1 MKLLQTM
8 RMKFIFFMLLCTS
21 LFSQTPEETAEK
33 AYLANINSLLIFT
46 SESGLSSGFYR
57 FTNSG
62 FNMRIYSLPF
72 RHHYTDFNKNMNI
85 FIDGGVAYSITRLD
99 TKTVKRT
106 AGGDIQLTHDNK
118 LQTYTAG
125 IGVGLRY
132 KSENGIGL
140 LGSIG
145 VIYSRVGTSVRP
157 KDDVGGAIEE
167 FFNSNYNDNISY
179 KLLLEAEY
187 EKHFNDYRLY
197 SKAAFKSYETT
208 AGFSLDV
215 LSGFKTQS
223 DVSAI
228 VLGTETP
235 SLLGYEQNYMSLE
248 GYIKLN
254 YLHGDI
260 VDVVK
265 LNRYF
270 NVGAI
275 AYWNTPKTPS
285 WASRFYTE
293 FSTVRANG
301 LEGYNFGIGFS
312 LDY

>member
-1 MKLLQTM
+1 MPMRFILFILLS
-8 RMKFIFFMLLCTS
+8 TS

-46 SESGLSSGFYR
+46 SESGLSSGYYR

-72 RHHYTDFNKNMNI
+72 RHHYTKFNENMNI
-85 FIDGGVAYSITRLD
+85 FIDGGIAYSITRLD
-99 TKTVKRT
+99 TKTVQRT
-106 AGGDIQLTHDNK
+106 ASGDIQLTHDNK

-125 IGVGLRY
+125 IGMGLRY
-132 KSENGIGL
+132 KNESGIDF
-140 LGSIG
+140 LGSFG

-157 KDDVGGAIEE
+157 KDDVGGAIED
-167 FFNSNYNDNISY
+167 FFDSNYNDNISY
-179 KLLLEAEY
+179 RLLLQAEH
-187 EKHFNDYRLY
+187 EKHFNNYRFY
-197 SKAAFKSYETT
+197 SKAAFKSYETK
-208 AGFSLDV
+208 ADFSLDR
-215 LSGFKTQS
+215 LSGFTTQS
-223 DVSAI
+223 DVSSL

-235 SLLGYEQNYMSLE
+235 SLLEYEQNYMSLE

-270 NVGAI
+270 NVGAV

-293 FSTVRANG
+293 VSTVRAEG

-312 LDY
+312 IDY